1 MQKLSRIVSPY
12 LYAQIKAGA
21 GAVQLCDS
29 WVGALGPSVYKQFVQ
44 PYSRR
49 IFQAVKQTGTP
60 AIHFGTGTASLL
72 ELMTEAGGDV
82 ISVDWRVDLDEAWA
96 HIGYERGIQGNLD
109 PTLLLTSW
117 ETIEAGMQDVLRRAD
132 NRPGHIFN
140 LGHGVLAPTDPDML
154 RRLVDAV
161 HEATR
166 R

>member
-1 MQKLSRIVSPY
+1 MV
-12 LYAQIKAGA
+12 
-21 GAVQLCDS
+21 
-29 WVGALGPSVYKQFVQ
+29 
-44 PYSRR
+44 
-49 IFQAVKQTGTP
+49 
-60 AIHFGTGTASLL
+60 
-72 ELMTEAGGDV
+72 EAGGDV

-96 HIGYERGIQGNLD
+96 QIGYDRGIQGNLD

-117 ETIEAGMQDVLRRAD
+117 PVIEAGMYDVLRRAG